1 MFQAGLDGL
10 IHKYGLSPEQ
20 FAENLR
26 DNYQRHAVEQYPTK
40 PHELALDYVSP
51 KFSTADEVLKAA
63 NYMLAVQ
70 LAREPLVRQCVREAF
85 YERTRI
91 DVVPTKQG
99 LKEIDENH
107 ALFGLKFLKDKPVR
121 DLQDDQFL
129 RLAVAEQDKLLT
141 ITFQTSIEGSTSP
154 SYSDEIKQLF
164 AVDEFSQLV
173 QDWNDLRNQVVDIA
187 LNKIIF
193 PALIKELKAKLESE
207 SREYV
212 LKACGHELYN
222 WLKVNFNKLKIWLV

>member
-1 MFQAGLDGL
+1 M
-10 IHKYGLSPEQ
+10 SPEQ

-40 PHELALDYVSP
+40 PLELALDYISP
-51 KFSTADEVLKAA
+51 KFSTANEVLKAA

-91 DVVPTKQG
+91 NVVPTKQG

-107 ALFGLKFLKDKPVR
+107 ALFGLKFLLDKPVR

-141 ITFQTSIEGSTSP
+141 ITFQTGIEGSTSP

-193 PALIKELKAKLESE
+193 PTLVKELKARLESE
-207 SREYV
+207 SREFI

-222 WLKVNFNKLKIWLV
+222 WLKVNLCP